1 MAVTGVTSLLVAG
14 LQWLLVTAPRT
25 RSPVHAWLPPLGCM
39 QYCLMTQDYLGVAAC
54 RQPHNLQYS
63 CCMHGMQV
71 VDRIEAVMRLKRF
84 SQLGGLQLERD
95 VRLLV
100 SVLGEATGRPVRDK
114 FARLAQMGTLLGLES
129 VAELLEFWRDQAG
142 SAGWRLGE
150 EQVRSCARLLFLR

>member
-1 MAVTGVTSLLVAG
+1 
-14 LQWLLVTAPRT
+14 
-25 RSPVHAWLPPLGCM
+25 
-39 QYCLMTQDYLGVAAC
+39 
-54 RQPHNLQYS
+54 
-63 CCMHGMQV
+63 MHGMQV

-100 SVLGEATGRPVRDK
+100 SVLGEATGHPVRDK

-129 VAELLEFWRDQAG
+129 VAELLEFWRDQAS

-150 EQVRSCARLLFLR
+150 EQVRFCAGLLHLR